1 MTATVDSPSQPG
13 AVARP
18 RVERGALWIG
28 GQREAAADGGSYDVV
43 DPATGQA
50 VTSVPD
56 GGAADVGRAVAAARA
71 AADSGVWS
79 GLPPRKRAEV
89 LSRVAALIG
98 EHAEEL
104 ARLESLDVGKPL
116 MFTRMIDVPTAAD
129 TYAYYAQLAASIEGA
144 ARTPSIP
151 AFAYTRREP
160 HGVVGAITPYNFP
173 LILSATK
180 LAPALVAG
188 NTVVHKPAQ
197 ETPLSALR
205 IAELFHEAGLPDGV
219 LNVVT
224 GGPDAGAALVADPR
238 VGKVA
243 FTGSSAVGRAVAQA
257 AGATLKP
264 VTVELGGKGANLIF
278 ADADLDAAIGT
289 AINAFVFNTGQFCM
303 AGSRL
308 LVERPVYDAV
318 VGALQGAVAHVP
330 VGDPFQDGVVIGPLA
345 GPKHE
350 AKVREYLALAA
361 GSGCQVVSGPDAG
374 SNGGYF
380 VPPTVITGV
389 EQDSRLV
396 QDEVFGPV
404 LTVQPFDTEA
414 EAVALANGTAYG
426 LSAGLQTTDV
436 ARAHRVA
443 AQLRAGIVW
452 VNGWSL
458 LDVQLPFGGTGQSG
472 YGRENGPEALD
483 EYLRTKSV
491 LINLG

>member
-1 MTATVDSPSQPG
+1 MTAVVDSGP
-13 AVARP
+13 VARP
-18 RVERGALWIG
+18 QVAAGTLWIG
-28 GQREAAADGGSYDVV
+28 GRQEAAVDGGTRDVL
-43 DPATGQA
+43 DPATGQV
-50 VTSVPD
+50 VTTVAEAR
-56 GGAADVGRAVAAARA
+56 AADVARAVAAARE

-79 GLPPRKRAEV
+79 GLAPRKRAEV
-89 LSRVAALIG
+89 LLRAAALIR
-98 EHAEEL
+98 ENAEEL

-129 TYAYYAQLAASIEGA
+129 TYEYYAQLAASIQGA

-160 HGVVGAITPYNFP
+160 FGVVGAITPFNFP

-197 ETPLSALR
+197 DTPLSALR
-205 IAELFHEAGLPDGV
+205 IAELFAEAGLPDGV

-224 GGPDAGAALVADPR
+224 GGVEAGESLVADAR
-238 VGKVA
+238 VDKIA
-243 FTGSSAVGRAVAQA
+243 FTGSSAVGRVVAEA
-257 AGATLKP
+257 AGRSLKP

-278 ADADLDAAIGT
+278 ADADLEAAIGT

-308 LVERPVYDAV
+308 LVERPVYEAV
-318 VGALQGAVAHVP
+318 VGALSGAVQHVP
-330 VGDPFQDGVVIGPLA
+330 VGDPFAEGVVLGPMA
-345 GPKHE
+345 GPAHQ
-350 AKVREYLALAA
+350 AKVRSYLDLAA
-361 GSGCQVVSGPDAG
+361 SSGYQVASGPVPD
-374 SNGGYF
+374 GGFYA
-380 VPPTVITGV
+380 PTSVISGLP
-389 EQDSRLV
+389 QDSPLV
-396 QDEVFGPV
+396 QEEVFGPV
-404 LTVQPFDTEA
+404 VTVQPFDTEE
-414 EAVALANGTAYG
+414 EAIALANGTPYG
-426 LSAGLQTTDV
+426 LSAGLQTRDV

-452 VNGWSL
+452 VNGWAL
-458 LDVQLPFGGTGQSG
+458 LDPQLPFGGTGQSG

-491 LINLG
+491 LINLA

>member
-1 MTATVDSPSQPG
+1 MTAVIGQDATH
-13 AVARP
+13 ARP
-18 RVERGALWIG
+18 SVAPGALWIG
-28 GQREAAADGGSYDVV
+28 GRPEAAADGATRTIL
-43 DPATGQA
+43 DPATAQP
-50 VTSVPD
+50 VTTVAD
-56 GGAADVGRAVAAARA
+56 GGAQDVALAVAAARA

-79 GLPPRKRAEV
+79 GLAPRVRADV
-89 LSRVAALIG
+89 LARAAALIR

-129 TYAYYAQLAASIEGA
+129 TYTYYAQLAAGIEGA

-160 HGVVGAITPYNFP
+160 YGVVGAITPFNFP

-188 NTVVHKPAQ
+188 NTVVHKPAE
-197 ETPLSALR
+197 ETPLTALR

-224 GGPDAGAALVADPR
+224 GGAEAGQALVADPR
-238 VGKVA
+238 VDKIA
-243 FTGSSAVGRAVAQA
+243 FTGSSAVGRSVAQA
-257 AGATLKP
+257 AGAVLTP
-264 VTVELGGKGANLIF
+264 VVMELGGKGANVIF
-278 ADADLDAAIGT
+278 ADADVEAAIGT
-289 AINAFVFNTGQFCM
+289 AVNAFVFNTGQFCM

-308 LVERPVYDAV
+308 LVERPVYDV
-318 VGALQGAVAHVP
+318 VVDALSGAVGHVP
-330 VGDPFQDGVVIGPLA
+330 VGDPFADGIVVGPMA

-350 AKVREYLALAA
+350 AKVRGYVELAA
-361 GSGCQVVSGPDAG
+361 ESGYRIASGPEHDGPGFFAP
-374 SNGGYF
+374 
-380 VPPTVITGV
+380 VTVIAGV
-389 EQDSRLV
+389 DQASPLV
-396 QDEVFGPV
+396 QEEVFGPV
-404 LTVQPFDTEA
+404 VTVQPFDTED
-414 EAVALANGTAYG
+414 EAVAMANGTPYG
-426 LSAGLQTTDV
+426 LSAGLQTTNL

-443 AQLRAGIVW
+443 ARLRAGIVW

-458 LDVQLPFGGTGQSG
+458 LDVQMPFGGTGRSG